1 MTAGGAPTAG
11 AGDEASDEGSFS
23 EGAEKVDSGSEE
35 IDADAGESN
44 RFPHCDYNFVA
55 NTTYKL
61 NMDINGEE
69 VVWGE
74 AQFDPQPAVPSTHE
88 DDYRPGDFVL
98 IKGSDI
104 KLTKRGKGGKGGKG
118 KPRRQLVFDV
128 QDQLI
133 MTKEWDNF
141 EDEMSTE
148 DLVNLGEETF
158 LLWWQNVQQPKNTIP
173 RKTKPAGK
181 TKKWLCGFRF
191 RFRLSFRF
199 RAWIINN

>member
-1 MTAGGAPTAG
+1 MKTAHTSASDGRVTAGGAPTAG
-11 AGDEASDEGSFS
+11 AGDEVSDEGSFS

-35 IDADAGESN
+35 IDIDADDTKSQ

-61 NMDINGEE
+61 NMDINGVE

-104 KLTKRGKGGKGGKG
+104 KLTKNGKGGKGGKG
-118 KPRRQLVFDV
+118 KTRKGHGQLVFDAN
-128 QDQLI
+128 DQLI

-158 LLWWQNVQQPKNTIP
+158 LLWWQNVQQPKIMIP
-173 RKTKPAGK
+173 RKTKSAGK
-181 TKKWLCGFRF
+181 TKK
-191 RFRLSFRF
+191 
-199 RAWIINN
+199 

>member
-11 AGDEASDEGSFS
+11 AGDETSDEGSCS

-35 IDADAGESN
+35 IDIDADDTKSH

-104 KLTKRGKGGKGGKG
+104 KLTKNGKGGKGGKG
-118 KPRRQLVFDV
+118 KTRRQLVFDAH
-128 QDQLI
+128 DQLI
-133 MTKEWDNF
+133 MTSEWDNF

-158 LLWWQNVQQPKNTIP
+158 LLWWQNVQQPKTPIP
-173 RKTKPAGK
+173 KKGK
-181 TKKWLCGFRF
+181 TKR
-191 RFRLSFRF
+191 
-199 RAWIINN
+199 